1 MIKEYKLSFQEPKPR
16 RADGAKKK
24 IKILEAALR
33 LIIKDGIRGVKHRAI
48 AKEAN
53 VSLSSTTYYFKDI
66 HDLIT
71 DAFAY
76 FANEE
81 LRNNEQL
88 HKNSLEALKIIKMT
102 AQLSSKEILTPVL
115 SVFVQEHIS
124 QQIKQIDRR
133 ILEYAFQDEALH
145 NNKLAITM
153 TLMQESK
160 LRMID
165 EFFRTL
171 GSRDPRSNAHITLA
185 SIRHIEYQLII
196 DKKQSI
202 DDPLIKR
209 MVESLVD
216 KLLSDQV

>member
-1 MIKEYKLSFQEPKPR
+1 MIKEHKLSFQKPKPR

-81 LRNNEQL
+81 LRNNKQL

-102 AQLSSKEILTPVL
+102 EQLSSKEILTPVL

>member
-1 MIKEYKLSFQEPKPR
+1 MLKEHKFSFQEPKSR

-33 LIIKDGIRGVKHRAI
+33 LIVKKGIRGVKHRAI

-71 DAFAY
+71 DAFTY

-81 LRNNEQL
+81 LKSSEQL
-88 HKNSLEALKIIKMT
+88 HKNSLEALKTINKP
-102 AQLSSKEILTPVL
+102 AQLSSKEHLTAVI

-124 QQIKQIDRR
+124 QQIMQIDRR

-145 NNKLAITM
+145 NTKLANTM
-153 TLMQESK
+153 TLMQESN

-165 EFFRTL
+165 EFFISM
-171 GSRDPRSNAHITLA
+171 GSRDPRSDAHITLA

-202 DDPLIKR
+202 DDPIIKR
-209 MVESLVD
+209 MVESLID
-216 KLLSDQV
+216 KLLSGQV